1 MSIMSGLFNV
11 LALLYIFRGIQLA
24 ITIARDWASVVAEPL
39 TRAKQSLAEQAA
51 FFISVPFSV
60 LVHESFHALAIWAF
74 GGRVVEFGYRVFW
87 GYVVPEG
94 QFTPAQEW
102 VISIAGTIGSL
113 LFGLVVWLAL
123 RRNRSRSLQY
133 FGLRTFRFQIYFSL
147 LYYPLFSLFLPIGD
161 WRTIYDFRLTPILS
175 GATIIVHIGLLAW
188 FYLADRKGRF
198 EMVAFDTPAEQQ
210 RFESAL
216 HASAAGDD
224 QARFQVVE
232 MMRQGGAPHQ
242 ARTSLQEYLAQNPDS
257 PTGYLLLAF
266 AQTDGKGHVS
276 PEAVKNVERALQLQ
290 PSPRE
295 AALGYRLLALSA
307 LEHGDGV
314 KAEQQ
319 VDLALAGAPE
329 EGAPDDW
336 PLSLRAELFNLR
348 SQAMRRQGRL
358 PEATADAQRAVAYAR
373 AAGASSAVARYQD
386 ELDLIAKHAAQTGKT
401 SVAERV

>member
-1 MSIMSGLFNV
+1 MSIMTGLFDV
-11 LALLYIFRGIQLA
+11 LALLYIFRSIQLT
-24 ITIARDWASVVAEPL
+24 ITIVRDRAAVVAEPL

-74 GGRVVEFGYRVFW
+74 GGKVVEFGYRVFW

-94 QFTPAQEW
+94 QFTPVQDW

-113 LFGLVVWLAL
+113 LFGLVVWLVL
-123 RRNRSRSLQY
+123 RRNRSRTLQY

-175 GATIIVHIGLLAW
+175 GVTLVVHIGLLVW

-198 EMVAFDTPAEQQ
+198 EMVAFATLAEQQ
-210 RFESAL
+210 RFERAL
-216 HASAAGDD
+216 YASAAGDD

-232 MMRQGGAPHQ
+232 MMRRGGAPHQ
-242 ARTSLQEYLAQNPDS
+242 AKTSLQDYLAQHPDS

-266 AQTDGKGHVS
+266 ALTDGKGNVS
-276 PEAVKNVERALQLQ
+276 PEAVKNVERGLQLQ

-314 KAEQQ
+314 TAEQQ
-319 VDLALAGAPE
+319 VNLALAGAPD
-329 EGAPDDW
+329 EGDPDDW
-336 PLSLRAELFNLR
+336 PASLKAELYSLRGRAL
-348 SQAMRRQGRL
+348 RRQGRL
-358 PEATADAQRAVAYAR
+358 PEATADAQQAIAYAR
-373 AAGASSAVARYQD
+373 AAGDPAAVSRYEG
-386 ELDLIAKHAAQTGKT
+386 ELDIIAKHAAQTGKT
-401 SVAERV
+401 SPAERF